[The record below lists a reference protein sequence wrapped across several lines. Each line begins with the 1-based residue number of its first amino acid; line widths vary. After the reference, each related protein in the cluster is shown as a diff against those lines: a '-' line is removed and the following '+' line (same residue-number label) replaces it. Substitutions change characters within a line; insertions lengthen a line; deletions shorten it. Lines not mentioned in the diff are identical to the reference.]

1 MDILSP
7 EHTPITE
14 TISPETQKKIDKL
27 IAADKAQQQRKQSY
41 YDKLY
46 TDNKQE
52 YQKQRIQMYKDAVA
66 LGDPQAWLAD
76 VLARIAEHP
85 VQRLDEL
92 LPWNWH
98 TSSAQAS
105 QAA

>member
-27 IAADKAQQQRKQSY
+27 IAADKAQQQRKQNY

-52 YQKQRIQMYKDAVA
+52 YQNKEYRCTKM
-66 LGDPQAWLAD
+66 
-76 VLARIAEHP
+76 RSH
-85 VQRLDEL
+85 
-92 LPWNWH
+92 
-98 TSSAQAS
+98 
-105 QAA
+105 